1 MSLTTIDSQ
10 KGPVMND
17 LVPQN
22 FKPKSFW
29 ERPEGVTGQIVGV
42 AMVAGAGY
50 LLYKALPYIITL
62 LENTIYA
69 TLLGVVAVVLGF
81 VVSDKRFWRLG
92 KYMYMSLMRKIT
104 QIFVEIDPIGIM
116 KNYVEELEGKLANM
130 NTRIAKLSGMIRQCK
145 EEISSNNKSRDGSMR
160 LMSEAKKQN
169 KTMDLALAS
178 REVGRMNDA
187 NLTYQDLLAKLELL
201 YRVLTKYQEVSSFL
215 IKDMKSEIKVKE
227 RKKEMM
233 DNAYSAIKSAQA
245 IINGDPDTRAMFD
258 MANEYLAADYAMK
271 IGEIEDFARMSDS
284 FMRSVDLN
292 NGIYEADAM
301 QMLAEW
307 EKNAESLVLGD
318 TKRLLIE
325 NNASDALPTS
335 LTQVPRQG
343 VHTGPSTDG
352 IDWFKSQSGNK

>member
-1 MSLTTIDSQ
+1 
-10 KGPVMND
+10 MNE
-17 LVPQN
+17 LETQN

-42 AMVAGAGY
+42 SLIAGAGY
-50 LLYKALPYIITL
+50 LLYKALPFIITL

-69 TLLGVVAVVLGF
+69 AILGVIAVIIGF
-81 VVSDKRFWRLG
+81 VITDKRFWRLG

-116 KNYVEELEGKLANM
+116 KNYVEELQGKLENM
-130 NTRIAKLSGMIRQCK
+130 NIRIAKLSGMIRQCK
-145 EEISSNNKSRDGSMR
+145 EEIANNNKARDGSLR
-160 LMSEAKKQN
+160 LMSQAQQQDKK
-169 KTMDLALAS
+169 MDMALAS
-178 REVGRMNDA
+178 REIGRMVDA
-187 NLTYQDLLAKLELL
+187 NMTYQDLLTKLELL
-201 YRVLTKYQEVSSFL
+201 YRVLTKYQEVSNFL
-215 IKDMKSEIKVKE
+215 IKDMRGEIKVKQ

-245 IINGDPDTRAMFD
+245 IIKGDPDTRAMFD

-271 IGEIEDFARMSDS
+271 IGEIEDFARMSDG
-284 FMRSVDLN
+284 FMRSVDLQ
-292 NGIYEADAM
+292 NGVYEADAL

-325 NNASDALPTS
+325 NSPSSTLPAITGAVN
-335 LTQVPRQG
+335 TKVPVAKG
-343 VHTGPSTDG
+343 SPADV
-352 IDWFKSQSGNK
+352 DWFNPGKK

>member
-1 MSLTTIDSQ
+1 
-10 KGPVMND
+10 MND
-17 LVPQN
+17 LIPQN

-29 ERPEGVTGQIVGV
+29 ERPEGVTGQVVGV
-42 AMVAGAGY
+42 ARVAGAGY
-50 LLYKALPYIITL
+50 VLYKALPYIIKL

-69 TLLGVVAVVLGF
+69 ALLGVVAVVLGF
-81 VVSDKRFWRLG
+81 VISDKRFWRLG

-325 NNASDALPTS
+325 NNASNALPSS
-335 LTQVPRQG
+335 LTQTPREG
-343 VHTGPSTDG
+343 AHTSPSPEG

>member
-1 MSLTTIDSQ
+1 MT
-10 KGPVMND
+10 D
-17 LVPQN
+17 LIPQN
-22 FKPKSFW
+22 FKPKNFW

-42 AMVAGAGY
+42 TLVAGTGY

-69 TLLGVVAVVLGF
+69 TLLGVAAVVLGF

-145 EEISSNNKSRDGSMR
+145 EEISNNNKSRDGSMR

-325 NNASDALPTS
+325 NNASNALPST
-335 LTQVPRQG
+335 LTQHVRQNVP
-343 VHTGPSTDG
+343 TGPSTDG
-352 IDWFKSQSGNK
+352 VDWFKSQSDNK

>member
-1 MSLTTIDSQ
+1 
-10 KGPVMND
+10 MND
-17 LVPQN
+17 LIPQN

-29 ERPEGVTGQIVGV
+29 ERPEGVTGQIFGV
-42 AMVAGAGY
+42 SVIAGAGY
-50 LLYKALPYIITL
+50 VLYKALPYIITL

-69 TLLGVVAVVLGF
+69 TLLAVVAVLLGF
-81 VVSDKRFWRLG
+81 VTTDKRFWRLG
-92 KYMYMSLMRKIT
+92 RYLYMSLMRKIT
-104 QIFVEIDPIGIM
+104 QVFVEIDPIGIM
-116 KNYVEELEGKLANM
+116 KNYVEELQGKLSNM
-130 NTRIAKLSGMIRQCK
+130 NARIAKLSGMIRQCK
-145 EEISSNNKSRDGSMR
+145 EEIATNNKSRDGSMR

-169 KTMDLALAS
+169 KTIDMALAS

-201 YRVLTKYQEVSSFL
+201 YRVLSKYQEISSFL
-215 IKDMKSEIKVKE
+215 IKDMQSEIKVKE

-284 FMRSVDLN
+284 FMRSVDLQ
-292 NGIYEADAM
+292 NGVYEADAM
-301 QMLAEW
+301 HMLTEW
-307 EKNAESLVLGD
+307 EKGAESLVLGD

-325 NNASDALPTS
+325 NNPSPTLPMSRDAGGSKQT
-335 LTQVPRQG
+335 VAG
-343 VHTGPSTDG
+343 DANG
-352 IDWFKSQSGNK
+352 IDWFKNNSANK

>member
-1 MSLTTIDSQ
+1 
-10 KGPVMND
+10 VND
-17 LVPQN
+17 LIPQN
-22 FKPKSFW
+22 FKPKTFW

-42 AMVAGAGY
+42 SLIAGAGF

-62 LENTIYA
+62 LQNTIYA
-69 TLLGVVAVVLGF
+69 ALLGVVAVVLGF
-81 VVSDKRFWRLG
+81 VITDKRFWRLG

-104 QIFVEIDPIGIM
+104 QVFVEIDSIGIM
-116 KNYVEELEGKLANM
+116 KNYVEELQEKLANM

-145 EEISSNNKSRDGSMR
+145 EEIANNNKSRDGSLR

-169 KTMDLALAS
+169 KTMDMALAS

-201 YRVLTKYQEVSSFL
+201 YRVLTKYQEVSNFL
-215 IKDMKSEIKVKE
+215 IKDMQSEIKVKE

-284 FMRSVDLN
+284 FMRSVDLQ
-292 NGIYEADAM
+292 NGVYEADAM

-307 EKNAESLVLGD
+307 EKSAESLVLGD
-318 TKRLLIE
+318 SKRLLIE
-325 NNASDALPTS
+325 NNPSASSPVTLVASPDG
-335 LTQVPRQG
+335 VPVERNDG
-343 VHTGPSTDG
+343 V
-352 IDWFKSQSGNK
+352 DWFKNQSIKK

>member
-1 MSLTTIDSQ
+1 
-10 KGPVMND
+10 MN
-17 LVPQN
+17 LIPQN

-42 AMVAGAGY
+42 SLIAGAGF

-62 LENTIYA
+62 LQNTIYA
-69 TLLGVVAVVLGF
+69 ALLGVVVVVLGF
-81 VVSDKRFWRLG
+81 IITDKRFWRLG

-104 QIFVEIDPIGIM
+104 QVFVEIDPIGIM
-116 KNYVEELEGKLANM
+116 KNYVEELQDKLANM

-145 EEISSNNKSRDGSMR
+145 EEIANNNKSRDGSLR

-169 KTMDLALAS
+169 KTMDAALAS

-201 YRVLTKYQEVSSFL
+201 YRVLAKYQEVSNFL
-215 IKDMKSEIKVKE
+215 IKDMQSEIKVKE

-233 DNAYSAIKSAQA
+233 DNAHSAIKSAQA

-284 FMRSVDLN
+284 FMRSVDLQ
-292 NGIYEADAM
+292 NGVYEGDAM

-318 TKRLLIE
+318 SKRLLIE
-325 NNASDALPTS
+325 NNPSPGLPVNIVS
-335 LTQVPRQG
+335 SPQG
-343 VHTGPSTDG
+343 VPVEARADG
-352 IDWFKSQSGNK
+352 VDWFQKNAADKK

>member
-1 MSLTTIDSQ
+1 
-10 KGPVMND
+10 MND
-17 LVPQN
+17 LIPQN

-50 LLYKALPYIITL
+50 VLYKALPYIITL
-62 LENTIYA
+62 LQNTIYA
-69 TLLGVVAVVLGF
+69 ALLGVVAVVLGF
-81 VVSDKRFWRLG
+81 VITDKRFWRLG

-104 QIFVEIDPIGIM
+104 QVFVEIDPIGIM

-145 EEISSNNKSRDGSMR
+145 EEIASNNKSRDGSMR
-160 LMSEAKKQN
+160 MMSEAKKQN

-178 REVGRMNDA
+178 REVGRMNEV

-201 YRVLTKYQEVSSFL
+201 YRVLTKYQEVSNFL

-292 NGIYEADAM
+292 NGIYEADAL

-325 NNASDALPTS
+325 NNPSESLPAGVVRPAREGVPLASNTE
-335 LTQVPRQG
+335 G
-343 VHTGPSTDG
+343 V
-352 IDWFKSQSGNK
+352 DWFKAHPGNKS